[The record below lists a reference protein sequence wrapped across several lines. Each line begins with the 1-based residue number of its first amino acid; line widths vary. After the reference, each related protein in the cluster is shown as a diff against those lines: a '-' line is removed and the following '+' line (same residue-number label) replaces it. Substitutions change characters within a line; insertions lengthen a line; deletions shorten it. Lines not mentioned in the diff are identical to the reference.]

1 MKKKKIGLEPPSP
14 LRRLFCVRTD
24 VFRVRR
30 ADQTNKQDK
39 INPVDPQ
46 QTAANCRRSVRASE
60 TNPHKLI
67 VEKSSHLTRRSRWLA
82 VERSTNTEIFTSS
95 ISVEASLAS
104 KIDFSF
110 FKTKDKKRGNIS
122 LILITTT
129 PTAAGTVHGLA
140 LLYLNGNF
148 LTRFHAHPANRNY
161 RPAHKTPPNQS
172 KSPLHV
178 GTIMWVMKLANGLS
192 AKFLDSVDLVEL
204 RRF

>member
-1 MKKKKIGLEPPSP
+1 MRNEKKEIGLEPPSP

-67 VEKSSHLTRRSRWLA
+67 AEKSSHLTRRSRWLA

-95 ISVEASLAS
+95 ISVEANLAS

-110 FKTKDKKRGNIS
+110 LRQKIKNEEI
-122 LILITTT
+122 
-129 PTAAGTVHGLA
+129 
-140 LLYLNGNF
+140 
-148 LTRFHAHPANRNY
+148 Y
-161 RPAHKTPPNQS
+161 R
-172 KSPLHV
+172 
-178 GTIMWVMKLANGLS
+178 
-192 AKFLDSVDLVEL
+192 
-204 RRF
+204 